1 LEVKKTMTLQEKL
14 ELARRKQKQDRK
26 EINNLFNQLDKKIK
40 ELKEINK

>member
-1 LEVKKTMTLQEKL
+1 MTLQEKL

>member
-1 LEVKKTMTLQEKL
+1 MTLQEKL

-40 ELKEINK
+40 ELKKINK

>member
-1 LEVKKTMTLQEKL
+1 MTIQEKL

-26 EINNLFNQLDKKIK
+26 EINNLFNQLDKKIR